1 MIKEIRKKAKKS
13 LSLFHNIFVVIDI
26 ISDFLNKSNIFMNF
40 KNEILSC
47 LGKEDFH
54 CTKNLN
60 SLLKKRELLPTESQK
75 TLGLHQLYFLIGKLE
90 KANLK
95 LTSLC
100 FWQSTSM
107 FLLNTFLKAEKTLNN
122 DQERRSMN
130 ELIPINYDDE
140 EPTISA
146 RDLHKALDVQSRFSR
161 WFDSNKELFV
171 EGEDYNKCTSS
182 TVVNNGAVRELEDYK
197 ITVLM
202 AKHLAMMSRT
212 EKGKQIRDYLI
223 DLEKAWNT
231 PEQVFARALKM
242 ADRTIA
248 KLKDSVKS
256 LSTEISVKNQ
266 IIGELKPKADYYDEI
281 LKNPGLVTITQ
292 IAKDYGMSGK
302 KMNDILH
309 DIGIQYKQSGQ
320 WLLYSKYHCMGYTHS
335 ETVDIVRSD
344 GRPDVK
350 MNTKWSQKG
359 RIFLYDKLKESGIL
373 PVIEQEMTK

>member
-1 MIKEIRKKAKKS
+1 
-13 LSLFHNIFVVIDI
+13 
-26 ISDFLNKSNIFMNF
+26 
-40 KNEILSC
+40 
-47 LGKEDFH
+47 
-54 CTKNLN
+54 
-60 SLLKKRELLPTESQK
+60 
-75 TLGLHQLYFLIGKLE
+75 
-90 KANLK
+90 
-95 LTSLC
+95 
-100 FWQSTSM
+100 
-107 FLLNTFLKAEKTLNN
+107 
-122 DQERRSMN
+122 MN

-161 WFDSNKELFV
+161 WFDSNKELFI

-231 PEQVFARALKM
+231 PEQIFARALKM
-242 ADRTIA
+242 ADQTIA

-344 GRPDVK
+344 GRPDVR

-359 RIFLYDKLKESGIL
+359 RIFLYDKLKENGIL

>member
-1 MIKEIRKKAKKS
+1 MS
-13 LSLFHNIFVVIDI
+13 
-26 ISDFLNKSNIFMNF
+26 
-40 KNEILSC
+40 
-47 LGKEDFH
+47 
-54 CTKNLN
+54 
-60 SLLKKRELLPTESQK
+60 
-75 TLGLHQLYFLIGKLE
+75 
-90 KANLK
+90 
-95 LTSLC
+95 
-100 FWQSTSM
+100 
-107 FLLNTFLKAEKTLNN
+107 
-122 DQERRSMN
+122 
-130 ELIPINYDDE
+130 ELIPINYSGE

-161 WFDSNKELFV
+161 WFDSNRELFV

-212 EKGKQIRDYLI
+212 EKGKLIRDYLI
-223 DLEKAWNT
+223 ELEKAWNT

-242 ADRTIA
+242 ADQTIA

-256 LSTEISVKNQ
+256 LSTEVNMKNQ

-281 LKNPGLVTITQ
+281 LNNPGLVTITQ

-302 KMNDILH
+302 RMNEILH
-309 DIGIQYKQSGQ
+309 DLGIQYKQSDQ
-320 WLLYSKYHCMGYTHS
+320 WLLYSKYHGMGYTHS
-335 ETVDIVRSD
+335 KTVDIVRSD

-359 RIFLYDKLKESGIL
+359 RIFLYETLKENGIL
-373 PVIEQEMTK
+373 PVIEQIVAS